1 MPSYYTIVIIIAIIL
16 LVLGLTMVGLTL
28 NKKNNKNPFP
38 NYQNSCPD
46 AWTIENGLCTP
57 NGGINVPVVNKYTAK
72 KLKHNGVILDDQ
84 INPTRIISLD
94 LSGNNWTSIC
104 DKHAWSNANG
114 ILWDGI
120 ANNNTCVI
128 SST

>member
-1 MPSYYTIVIIIAIIL
+1 MLSYYTIVIIIAIIL
-16 LVLGLTMVGLTL
+16 LVVALTMVGLTL

-38 NYQNSCPD
+38 SYQNSCPD

-57 NGGINVPVVNKYTAK
+57 NNGINVPKVNKYTAT
-72 KLKHNGVILDDQ
+72 KLGHPGVTLDNLE
-84 INPTRIISLD
+84 NPTKIVSLD

-104 DKHAWSNANG
+104 DKHAWANANG

-120 ANNNTCVI
+120 ANNNTCI
-128 SST
+128 TSSK

>member
-1 MPSYYTIVIIIAIIL
+1 MPSYYTIVIIIAIVL
-16 LVLGLTMVGLTL
+16 LVVALTMVGLTL

-46 AWTIENGLCTP
+46 YWTIENGHCIP
-57 NGGINVPVVNKYTAK
+57 NGGINVPTVNQYTAT
-72 KLKHNGVILDDQ
+72 KLGHAGVVLDDQ
-84 INPTRIISLD
+84 TNPTKIVSLD

-104 DKHAWSNANG
+104 DKHAWANANG

-120 ANNNTCVI
+120 ANNNTCVV
-128 SST
+128 SSK